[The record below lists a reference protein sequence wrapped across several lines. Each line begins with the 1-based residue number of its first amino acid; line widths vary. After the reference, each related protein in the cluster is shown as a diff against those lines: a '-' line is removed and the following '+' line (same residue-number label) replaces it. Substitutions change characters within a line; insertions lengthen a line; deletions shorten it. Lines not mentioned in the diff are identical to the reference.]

1 MTKKIMKKAFILF
14 VLIVIA
20 MLVINVN
27 EALAFSFSSE
37 ITNLDAGANS
47 GTGADK
53 SIGNVV
59 AVIISVVRVVGVGV
73 AIIMLTVVAMKYLM
87 AAPGDKAEI
96 KKHAVVYVVG
106 AVALF
111 GMSGILT
118 IIGDFAGII

>member
-73 AIIMLTVVAMKYLM
+73 AI
-87 AAPGDKAEI
+87 
-96 KKHAVVYVVG
+96 
-106 AVALF
+106 
-111 GMSGILT
+111 
-118 IIGDFAGII
+118 AGSL